1 MNIDQTGRRS
11 RTRLRRINHS
21 IASLWPTGTELV
33 ADLPMTHRSVP
44 ADALAPPPAPAP
56 SLSAAAGRLAASA
69 ADLDVLLHAGQGQAT
84 RGLSL
89 VGQGMALLDW
99 GVHMAN
105 APFQATALGLQA
117 AVQMARLPAAALGGT
132 MISPSPSDHRF
143 ADPAWSQPPFS
154 VLSQSFL
161 LMEEWLAQVAARPAG
176 VSRGNQRVVSFLFR
190 QLADI
195 VSPSNLPWLNPEVI
209 RTTTACGGRNFLHG
223 LVHMLADLRD
233 LTAGNSRPSHGFRI
247 GQDLAA
253 TPGQVVL
260 RNELIE
266 LIQYTPTTP
275 AVRAKPVLIVP
286 AWIMKYYILDLSK
299 TNSLIRYLVDQGYTV
314 FAISWRNPDAA
325 MRDTTMDDYRIRGVM
340 AALDAVTDVC
350 GGQRVQACGY
360 CLGGTLLSI
369 AAAAMARDG
378 DDRLASMTLFC
389 AQTDFTEAGELQLFI
404 TEDQLAFLDD
414 VMRVQGY
421 LDSRQMAGS
430 FQLLRANDL
439 IWSRMIRSYMLGEPE
454 HPSDLMA
461 WNADGTRMP
470 ARMHSEYLHRLFL
483 DNELAE
489 GRFPA
494 GGRPV
499 ALNDIHVPLFVVAT
513 ETDHIAPWRSVY
525 KITLLNDSDLV
536 FVLASGGHNA
546 GVVSEPGHPHRHFR
560 LARRVAGGLYVP
572 PDEWQAKAAKR
583 PGSWWPAWVQWLD
596 EQAGPPSEPPPLGSK
611 RYAPL
616 EAAPGRYVHEH

>member
-1 MNIDQTGRRS
+1 
-11 RTRLRRINHS
+11 
-21 IASLWPTGTELV
+21 
-33 ADLPMTHRSVP
+33 MTHRSVP

-132 MISPSPSDHRF
+132 MISPPPSDHRF

-266 LIQYTPTTP
+266 LIQYTPTTS

-494 GGRPV
+494 SGRPV

-525 KITLLNDSDLV
+525 KISLLNDSDLV